1 MAKVLVVTI
10 ICAVLTQTQ
19 QARDVISGKVK
30 RSILKSK
37 NDPFDSSLDPLPFT
51 TTKKKEETKLMFRT
65 TTIPWDPFTPEVAL
79 RKDPWTAGEFGTTK
93 DPFLSRTTSKSTDAW
108 RNGLK
113 TTTGNPEYTIRSFT
127 TKRIVFPEKIVQE
140 SGILGNLAST
150 TPAYEDIIT
159 TTKTSK
165 SKWRKKKDKG
175 RKKKRRGKKDRDSK
189 EDEWDRRGSKTKKGK
204 KAKTDPAKE
213 FPPADIEV
221 MSLINEFYN
230 SEREQKKS
238 FKSKKWDSKR
248 SKEREEDLSS
258 DYEMD
263 SRRPRG
269 RLPLYDYELDSRDL
283 REPNYPILPRP
294 VKRNRRLMERYR
306 LANLRRFSTMDEEE
320 DDEDQERPWMY
331 RKRYRPTFLG
341 RNRKFRWEDEDE
353 TDVQIPNY
361 LRPGKRNQKKLRR
374 FSTMDGEEDDEDQE
388 RLRRYLKRYRSRF
401 SARNRKYKLED
412 KDENGMQRL
421 YTY

>member
-65 TTIPWDPFTPEVAL
+65 TTIPWDPFTP
-79 RKDPWTAGEFGTTK
+79 GTTK

-140 SGILGNLAST
+140 NGILGNLAST

-204 KAKTDPAKE
+204 EAKTGKPTYLTNK
-213 FPPADIEV
+213 
-221 MSLINEFYN
+221 
-230 SEREQKKS
+230 
-238 FKSKKWDSKR
+238 
-248 SKEREEDLSS
+248 
-258 DYEMD
+258 
-263 SRRPRG
+263 RPR
-269 RLPLYDYELDSRDL
+269 
-283 REPNYPILPRP
+283 
-294 VKRNRRLMERYR
+294 
-306 LANLRRFSTMDEEE
+306 ST
-320 DDEDQERPWMY
+320 
-331 RKRYRPTFLG
+331 
-341 RNRKFRWEDEDE
+341 
-353 TDVQIPNY
+353 I
-361 LRPGKRNQKKLRR
+361 
-374 FSTMDGEEDDEDQE
+374 
-388 RLRRYLKRYRSRF
+388 
-401 SARNRKYKLED
+401 
-412 KDENGMQRL
+412 
-421 YTY
+421 